1 MPGLDSR
8 KAQGMRAK
16 YEARNLEKFGKGNTI
31 SGGYKRKKLSEKEK
45 DAAKTAKKVANTA
58 RLRKI
63 GKKEKY
69 GSLSEKNAAEMMA
82 ARKKPTVKKSG
93 VGTLSDKKTRPVQGR
108 GVGTLNEKRTRPVR
122 GRGVG
127 TLNEKRTRPVQG
139 RGVGT
144 LNDKRTRP
152 TGDAK
157 LNRAKSDNKRGMTK
171 AQSQALGLTGDAGRK
186 AAVKFRADKKTQ
198 SDAVAAEAK
207 RKAAEKKKTDRVD
220 TAVTAASIVGGT
232 GLLKVGGRAAV
243 TAAKKAG
250 FNNVKDY
257 KKYLAALSPKNVDST
272 GRRSPINLKRPN
284 KPSGAKDTRKNQLS
298 KKLSDTVLKTPFLGS
313 RVARRLA
320 QQEKAK
326 EAARLKKIR
335 DNKKDLVKNDRD
347 EMTMKDIGL
356 GTFKKGGL
364 VKKKGIDGIAMRGKT
379 KATRSR

>member
-82 ARKKPTVKKSG
+82 AKKKPTVKKSG

-186 AAVKFRADKKTQ
+186 AAVKLRADKKTQ

-207 RKAAEKKKTDRVD
+207 RKVAEKKKTDKVD
-220 TAVTAASIVGGT
+220 TAAAIIATTAIPALRALKGKNAVKTAKTVKPTPKKLPAPSKFKRIEGT
-232 GLLKVGGRAAV
+232 AKEIKTLPKPQKKLPAPTSGGRNRVKAE
-243 TAAKKAG
+243 TTDRIIKAG
-250 FNNVKDY
+250 GKID
-257 KKYLAALSPKNVDST
+257 
-272 GRRSPINLKRPN
+272 RRKGKR
-284 KPSGAKDTRKNQLS
+284 KS
-298 KKLSDTVLKTPFLGS
+298 KGKVTKRTS
-313 RVARRLA
+313 
-320 QQEKAK
+320 
-326 EAARLKKIR
+326 
-335 DNKKDLVKNDRD
+335 
-347 EMTMKDIGL
+347 EMTMKDL
-356 GTFKKGGL
+356 GFRKGGL
-364 VKKKGIDGIAMRGKT
+364 VKGIDGIAMRGKT
-379 KATRSR
+379 KATRSK

>member
-82 ARKKPTVKKSG
+82 AKKKPTVKKSG
-93 VGTLSDKKTRPVQGR
+93 VGTLSDKKTRPVQ
-108 GVGTLNEKRTRPVR
+108 

-186 AAVKFRADKKTQ
+186 AAVKLRADKKTQ

-207 RKAAEKKKTDRVD
+207 RKVAEKKKTDKVD
-220 TAVTAASIVGGT
+220 TAAAIIATTAIPALRALKGKNAVKTAKTVKPTPKKLPAPSKFKRIEGT
-232 GLLKVGGRAAV
+232 AKEIKTLPKPQKKLPAPTSGGRNRVKAE
-243 TAAKKAG
+243 TTDRIIKAG
-250 FNNVKDY
+250 GKID
-257 KKYLAALSPKNVDST
+257 
-272 GRRSPINLKRPN
+272 RRKGKR
-284 KPSGAKDTRKNQLS
+284 KS
-298 KKLSDTVLKTPFLGS
+298 KGKVTKRTS
-313 RVARRLA
+313 
-320 QQEKAK
+320 
-326 EAARLKKIR
+326 
-335 DNKKDLVKNDRD
+335 
-347 EMTMKDIGL
+347 EMTMKDL
-356 GTFKKGGL
+356 GFRKGGL
-364 VKKKGIDGIAMRGKT
+364 VKGIDGIAMRGKT
-379 KATRSR
+379 KATRSK

>member
-108 GVGTLNEKRTRPVR
+108 GVGTLNEKRTRPV
-122 GRGVG
+122 
-127 TLNEKRTRPVQG
+127 QG

-186 AAVKFRADKKTQ
+186 AAVKLRADKKTQ

-207 RKAAEKKKTDRVD
+207 RKVAEKKKTDKVD
-220 TAVTAASIVGGT
+220 TAAAIIATTAIPALRALKGKNAVKTAKTVKPTPKKLPAPSKFKRIEGT
-232 GLLKVGGRAAV
+232 AKEIKTLPKPQKKLPAPTSGGRNRVKAE
-243 TAAKKAG
+243 TTDRIIKAG
-250 FNNVKDY
+250 GKID
-257 KKYLAALSPKNVDST
+257 
-272 GRRSPINLKRPN
+272 RRKGKR
-284 KPSGAKDTRKNQLS
+284 KS
-298 KKLSDTVLKTPFLGS
+298 KGKVTKRTS
-313 RVARRLA
+313 
-320 QQEKAK
+320 
-326 EAARLKKIR
+326 
-335 DNKKDLVKNDRD
+335 
-347 EMTMKDIGL
+347 EMTMKDL
-356 GTFKKGGL
+356 GFRKGGL
-364 VKKKGIDGIAMRGKT
+364 VKGIDGIAMRGKT
-379 KATRSR
+379 KATRSK